1 MNRFCR
7 CTFLDVGPRYLI
19 SEEMVNRDVDWFKAL
34 A

>member
-7 CTFLDVGPRYLI
+7 CTFPHVGPRYLI
-19 SEEMVNRDVDWFKAL
+19 SEEMVNRDVDWFKTL